1 VTNPHREPGAAA
13 AAGRSARGPTD
24 LARQAKESVPCSAD
38 MALAPPNDE
47 PIHEYGATSP
57 VANGA
62 APEGSAVPSS
72 PPPAPAGPSPPRTR
86 RNVWIA
92 VAAVAVVAVVVIAI
106 FVLMIGSNSS
116 GVNATVGTP
125 VPYSQAV
132 ATGISGALSASGGPW
147 TLVAA
152 EGLGIPGGVTSP
164 NLDSIGQS
172 GCVYTPSPG
181 APTTVSFP
189 GTPSNASA
197 GELSTW
203 IFFAKNTAAS
213 AILLIEV
220 SDGSATPLVTA
231 TGASCVG
238 TFTGLGAINATG
250 VLDSPAIASELNQGG
265 GATFL
270 QNHTGA
276 TEVFILLGGE
286 SETSG
291 NPTWTLLYST
301 CGFAATSGS
310 GTEITANYYAVTGTG
325 LSGPTT
331 EAQSC

>member
-1 VTNPHREPGAAA
+1 
-13 AAGRSARGPTD
+13 
-24 LARQAKESVPCSAD
+24 

-47 PIHEYGATSP
+47 PIYEYGTNPPGVNPATP
-57 VANGA
+57 EA
-62 APEGSAVPSS
+62 ATIPSA
-72 PPPAPAGPSPPRTR
+72 PPPAPTAPSPPKSR

-92 VAAVAVVAVVVIAI
+92 VAAIAVVAVVVIAI
-106 FVLMIGSNSS
+106 FVLMIGSNSGGS
-116 GVNATVGTP
+116 NPNFGTP
-125 VPYSQAV
+125 APYSQAIV
-132 ATGISGALSASGGPW
+132 TGTSGALSASGGPW
-147 TLVAA
+147 TIVAA
-152 EGLGIPGGVTSP
+152 EGLGLSGGITSP

-172 GCVYTPSPG
+172 GCDYTPSPG

-231 TGASCVG
+231 TGASCIT
-238 TFTGLGAINATG
+238 TFTSLGAINATG

-276 TEVFILLGGE
+276 TEVFILLGGD
-286 SETSG
+286 SATSG

-301 CGFAATSGS
+301 CAFTATSGS

-331 EAQSC
+331 QAQSC